1 MKIKNIISL
10 LLIFSFTTILS
21 QTISIDKI
29 TNLDIEDVSNSEL
42 LDYVNQAKAEGYE
55 LEDLY
60 QMAKIKGISIS
71 KISSFRNRV
80 NSLLLNKKNDNNSLK
95 LSQSKDLNVDN
106 VYGIENFTDVEIK
119 VDSLF
124 GMKFFNNPK
133 ISFTPNINVANPETY
148 QLGPGDNILIDLW
161 GASDKAYDL
170 TVDRYG
176 AVKIKNLGPIYIGGL
191 EIRDAKSKLILNL
204 KKIYSGIGSDNI
216 NDKVYVNV
224 SLLNVRTINV
234 NIIGEVQAPG
244 TYSITALSTVIN
256 ALYSAGGPTENGTF
270 RKIEIVRNG
279 NKLQEFDIYNYL
291 INGDESGNI
300 FLKDQDLIII
310 KPYEN
315 KVKISGSIKTPG
327 YYELKSNQTF
337 KDLLQYTGGFSS
349 NAYYEK
355 IIITRF
361 DGKEKILKE
370 INQKNL
376 NNFILKDGDDIFI
389 KEVVDRISNKVTI
402 EGPVYQPG
410 DYEFV
415 NGLTLKDLF
424 KKAEGFKN
432 NVDLNNGIIYRT
444 NDNVNFKTISFI
456 PTEILSSFNDVKLK
470 INDRVKVYTK
480 NELSFK
486 KYLTINGAVN
496 NPAQIQF
503 VSNMSA
509 FDLLAIGGGL
519 KYGSNINKID
529 VFRRVLDE
537 KNNTLSKYYSLS
549 GTAQLKS
556 FILEENDVISVRNL
570 VGFEDII
577 NIELKGQVFYPGYYS
592 IENKNERI
600 SEILKK
606 AGGIIDDAYVEAS
619 YVERKKLEIN
629 INDSIQ
635 TDTFKTYKIGIDLS
649 EKNNDFILKNGDKI
663 IIPKFN
669 STVTVNGEI
678 LNSTILEYDE
688 NNSFKDYINSS
699 GGFSDEANISKSYVI
714 YINGKS
720 RNVKSFLFFKIWP
733 KVLPGSTLIVPKK
746 SVKEKTSITELLSIT
761 TAIGTLGV
769 LIQSVK

>member
-10 LLIFSFTTILS
+10 LLVFSFTTILS

-29 TNLDIEDVSNSEL
+29 TNLNIDDISNSEL
-42 LDYVNQAKAEGYE
+42 MDYVNQAKAQGYE

-71 KISSFRNRV
+71 KITSFRNRV
-80 NSLLLNKKNDNNSLK
+80 NSLLLNKENDNNSLNRP
-95 LSQSKDLNVDN
+95 QPRDLNVNN

-119 VDSLF
+119 ADSLF
-124 GMKFFNNPK
+124 GMRFFNNPK

-148 QLGPGDNILIDLW
+148 QLGPGDEILIDLW
-161 GASDKAYDL
+161 GASDKTYNL
-170 TVDRYG
+170 TIDRYG

-204 KKIYSGIGSDNI
+204 KKIYSGIGIGNI

-256 ALYSAGGPTENGTF
+256 ALYSAGGPTKNGTF

-291 INGDESGNI
+291 INGDESGNV

-337 KDLLQYTGGFSS
+337 KDLLLYAGGFSS
-349 NAYYEK
+349 NAYYDN

-389 KEVVDRISNKVTI
+389 KEVVDRISNKITI

-415 NGLTLKDLF
+415 NGLTLKGLLE
-424 KKAEGFKN
+424 KAEGFKN

-444 NDNVNFKTISFI
+444 NDNVNFKTISFV
-456 PTEILSSFNDVKLK
+456 PTEILSNFNDIKLK

-480 NELSFK
+480 NELSSK
-486 KYLTINGAVN
+486 RYLTINGAVN
-496 NPAQIQF
+496 KPSQIQF

-509 FDLLAIGGGL
+509 FDLITLGGGF
-519 KYGSNINKID
+519 KYGSDIKRID
-529 VFRRVLDE
+529 VFRRILDD
-537 KNNTLSKYYSLS
+537 KDNTLTKNYSLS
-549 GTAQLKS
+549 GITELKS
-556 FILEENDVISVRNL
+556 FILEENDVVSVRRL
-570 VGFEDII
+570 AGFEDII
-577 NIELKGQVFYPGYYS
+577 NIEVKGQVFYPGYYS
-592 IENKNERI
+592 IEDKNI
-600 SEILKK
+600 NVNEIIKN
-606 AGGIIDDAYVEAS
+606 AGGVLDDAYVEAI
-619 YVERKKLEIN
+619 YVERKNLEI
-629 INDSIQ
+629 IVNDSIEESSI
-635 TDTFKTYKIGIDLS
+635 KTYKIGLDDFKKNIDF
-649 EKNNDFILKNGDKI
+649 KFINGDKI
-663 IIPKFN
+663 IIPQIN
-669 STVTVNGEI
+669 TTVTISGEV
-678 LNSTILEYDE
+678 LNSSILKYDK
-688 NNSFKDYINSS
+688 NSSFKDYITSS
-699 GGFSDEANISKSYVI
+699 GGFTEDANIGKSYVI
-714 YINGKS
+714 DINGKS

-733 KVLPGSTLIVPKK
+733 KVLPGSRLIVPKRGFRA
-746 SVKEKTSITELLSIT
+746 KTSITELLSIT
-761 TAIGTLGV
+761 TALGTLGV